1 MAQKPHKEDRD
12 DGDEHMEGA
21 QYDVKKPHKDAER
34 PEKEV
39 MKSKKDDKDILNDGD
54 DGGDVDLCDADD
66 AGELS
71 KDKEGT

>member
-1 MAQKPHKEDRD
+1 MAQKSHKEDRD

-39 MKSKKDDKDILNDGD
+39 MKSKKGDKDVHNDGD
-54 DGGDVDLCDADD
+54 
-66 AGELS
+66 
-71 KDKEGT
+71 